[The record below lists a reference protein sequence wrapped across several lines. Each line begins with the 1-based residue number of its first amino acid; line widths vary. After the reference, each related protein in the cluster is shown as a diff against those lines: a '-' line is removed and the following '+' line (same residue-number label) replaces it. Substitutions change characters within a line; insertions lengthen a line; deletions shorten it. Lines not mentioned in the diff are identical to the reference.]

1 MKTKKKTI
9 PKFRTEEEEAKFWD
23 RHSVTDFMHELNVVK
38 NVKFP
43 KPRKRLISVR
53 VDEPLINSLKAVATS
68 KGIGYLTLIRMW
80 LMERLSKEHQP
91 LHAHHS

>member
-1 MKTKKKTI
+1 MKTKKTI
-9 PKFRTEEEEAKFWD
+9 PKFRSEEEEAKFWD
-23 RHSVTDFMHELNVVK
+23 THSVTDFVHELKVIK

-53 VDEPLINSLKAVATS
+53 VDEPLINSLKAVANS

-80 LMERLSKEHQP
+80 LMERLSKERRVIHI
-91 LHAHHS
+91 HHT